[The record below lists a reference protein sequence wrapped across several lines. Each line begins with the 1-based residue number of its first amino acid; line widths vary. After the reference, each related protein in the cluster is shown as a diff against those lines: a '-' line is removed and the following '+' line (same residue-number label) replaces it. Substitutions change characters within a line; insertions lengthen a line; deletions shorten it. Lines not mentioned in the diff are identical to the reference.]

1 METLEGWLAKQDIY
15 TVLMFIIFIF
25 AIIMLIINIYKRK
38 KAEEMLIKTQQLL
51 DEVRVQD
58 EITTEFF
65 TNVSHELRTPLN
77 VMLSSVQLI
86 ELYIQKGMIKEDGV
100 SLHKKIDVIKQN
112 SLRLLKLINNL
123 IDMTKMNSG
132 FYELQL
138 KNCNIVSVV
147 EESVLSM
154 IEYVE
159 SRNIECIFDTEV
171 EEMYMNCDPE
181 KIERVML
188 NLLSNA
194 AKFTPKDGKIY
205 VNIYQ
210 RKDKVEISVKDTG
223 IGIAKDKQKIIFDR
237 FKQIEGAA
245 RDSKDKGSGLGLY
258 LVKSMVELHNGN
270 IKLKSEL
277 GKGSEFLIT
286 FPIENIN
293 ETHNEINR
301 EPGKEVKPQWANYEK
316 NELPGLELSDL
327 LSGNVK

>member
-1 METLEGWLAKQDIY
+1 MEALESLLSKQDIY
-15 TVLMFIIFIF
+15 RVLMFIIFIF
-25 AIIMLIINIYKRK
+25 VIIMLIINIYKRK
-38 KAEEMLIKTQQLL
+38 KAEEMLLKTQQLL
-51 DEVRVQD
+51 DELKVQD
-58 EITTEFF
+58 EVTTEFF

-77 VMLSSVQLI
+77 VMLSGLQLI
-86 ELYIQKGMIKEDGV
+86 ELYIQKGMIKEQGV
-100 SLHKKIDVIKQN
+100 NLHKKIDAIKQN

-123 IDMTKMNSG
+123 IDMTKISSG

-159 SRNIECIFDTEV
+159 SKNIECIFDTEV
-171 EEMYMNCDPE
+171 EEMYMDCDPE

-194 AKFTPKDGKIY
+194 AKFTPRDGKIY
-205 VNIYQ
+205 VNIYE

-223 IGIAKDKQKIIFDR
+223 IGIAKDKQKVIFDR
-237 FKQIEGAA
+237 FKQIEGAS
-245 RDSKDKGSGLGLY
+245 RDSKDKGSGIGLY

-277 GKGSEFLIT
+277 GKGSEFIIT

-293 ETHNEINR
+293 KTHNKINK
-301 EPGKEVKPQWANYEK
+301 ELSKEVKSQWVNYEK
-316 NELPGLELSDL
+316 NELAVLELSDL

>member
-205 VNIYQ
+205 VNVYQ

-301 EPGKEVKPQWANYEK
+301 EPSKEVKPQWANYEK

>member
-1 METLEGWLAKQDIY
+1 METLEGWLGNQNIY
-15 TVLMFIIFIF
+15 MVLMFIIFIF
-25 AIIMLIINIYKRK
+25 AIIMLMINIYKRK

-51 DEVRVQD
+51 HEVKVQD
-58 EITTEFF
+58 EIATDFF

-77 VMLSSVQLI
+77 VMLSSLQLI
-86 ELYIQKGMIKEDGV
+86 ELYIQKGMIKEEGV
-100 SLHKKIDVIKQN
+100 NLHKKIDVIKQN
-112 SLRLLKLINNL
+112 SLRLLKLVNNL
-123 IDMTKMNSG
+123 IDMTKINSG
-132 FYELQL
+132 FYELQI

-159 SRNIECIFDTEV
+159 SKNIECIFDTEV
-171 EEMYMNCDPE
+171 EEMYMDCDPE

-194 AKFTPKDGKIY
+194 AKFTPKNGKIY
-205 VNIYQ
+205 VNVYQ
-210 RKDKVEISVKDTG
+210 REDMVEISVKDTG

-245 RDSKDKGSGLGLY
+245 RDSKDKGSGIGLY

-270 IKLKSEL
+270 IKLKSEP
-277 GKGSEFLIT
+277 GKGSEFVIT
-286 FPIENIN
+286 FPVININ
-293 ETHNEINR
+293 EAHNEINR
-301 EPGKEVKPQWANYEK
+301 ELNKEVKSQCANYEK
-316 NELPGLELSDL
+316 NELLGLELSDL

>member
-1 METLEGWLAKQDIY
+1 MEALESLLSKQDIY
-15 TVLMFIIFIF
+15 RVLMFIIFIF
-25 AIIMLIINIYKRK
+25 VIIMLIINIYKRK
-38 KAEEMLIKTQQLL
+38 KAEEMILKTQQLL
-51 DEVRVQD
+51 DELKVQD
-58 EITTEFF
+58 EVTTEFF

-77 VMLSSVQLI
+77 VMLSSLQLI
-86 ELYIQKGMIKEDGV
+86 ELYIQKGMITEQGV
-100 SLHKKIDVIKQN
+100 NLHKKIDAIKQN

-123 IDMTKMNSG
+123 IDMTKINSG

-159 SRNIECIFDTEV
+159 SKNIECIFDTEV
-171 EEMYMNCDPE
+171 EEMYMDCDPE

-194 AKFTPKDGKIY
+194 AKFTPRDGKIY
-205 VNIYQ
+205 VNIYE

-237 FKQIEGAA
+237 FKQIEGAS
-245 RDSKDKGSGLGLY
+245 RDSKDKGSGIGLY

-277 GKGSEFLIT
+277 GKGSEFIIT

-293 ETHNEINR
+293 ETHNKINK
-301 EPGKEVKPQWANYEK
+301 ELSKEVKSQWVNYEK
-316 NELPGLELSDL
+316 NELSVLELSDL

>member
-51 DEVRVQD
+51 DEVRLQD

-77 VMLSSVQLI
+77 VMLSSIQLI
-86 ELYIQKGMIKEDGV
+86 ELYIQKGMIKEEGV

-123 IDMTKMNSG
+123 IDITKMNSG

-205 VNIYQ
+205 VNVYQ

-270 IKLKSEL
+270 IKLKSEI
-277 GKGSEFLIT
+277 GKGSEFIVT

-293 ETHNEINR
+293 ETHSEINR
-301 EPGKEVKPQWANYEK
+301 EPDKEVERQWANYEK
-316 NELPGLELSDL
+316 NELSGLELSDL